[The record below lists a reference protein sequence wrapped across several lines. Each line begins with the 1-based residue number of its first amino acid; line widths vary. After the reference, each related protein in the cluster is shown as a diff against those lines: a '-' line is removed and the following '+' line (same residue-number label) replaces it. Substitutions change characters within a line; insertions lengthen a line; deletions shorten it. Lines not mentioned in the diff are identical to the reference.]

1 MENQYQGVSTITS
14 SLVGSWVKNPDELAI
29 AKTVSEKKISQF
41 DKKDMADLVAVMG
54 QWRLLLGVTS
64 EVTDA
69 ELIFICQF
77 VYDNFGRFTISDIKM
92 AMNWAISGKL
102 DIGFVS
108 QKTISAFYISKCLNT
123 YEELKARIINDLAYK
138 REKHENQLSI
148 EASKNATQEQKAT
161 IHKEYLVS
169 MYNSYKNNG
178 VINDYGDFI
187 YKWMKQESI
196 LAPNN
201 QDVTDALAAAQDR
214 LLKERKADSS
224 IANKLKP
231 DDKSDEEKKKRF
243 AREFLVMR
251 IFERNDIIELLKQVK
266 LEYFK

>member
-1 MENQYQGVSTITS
+1 MENQYQGISTISS
-14 SLVGSWVKNPDELAI
+14 SLVAI
-29 AKTVSEKKISQF
+29 AKNSEELAVAKTMAEKKISQF
-41 DKKDMADLVAVMG
+41 NKSDMAGLVSLLG
-54 QWRLLLGVTS
+54 QWKVLLGSNTEIS
-64 EVTDA
+64 DA
-69 ELIFICQF
+69 ELIFVCQF
-77 VYDNFGRFTISDIKM
+77 IYDNFGRFTLSDIKITMQM
-92 AMNWAISGKL
+92 AVCGKL
-102 DIGFVS
+102 NIEYVS
-108 QKTISAFYISKCLNT
+108 QKTISGLYISKCLNS
-123 YEELKARIINDLAYK
+123 YEEYKARIINELAYK
-138 REKHENQLSI
+138 KQKHENQLSI

-201 QDVTDALAAAQDR
+201 QDVTDALAAAQER
-214 LLKERKADSS
+214 LTKERNLDIS
-224 IANKLKP
+224 IGNKLKP
-231 DDKSDEEKKKRF
+231 EEKSDEEKKKRF

-251 IFERNDIIELLKQVK
+251 IFESNDIIELLKLVK